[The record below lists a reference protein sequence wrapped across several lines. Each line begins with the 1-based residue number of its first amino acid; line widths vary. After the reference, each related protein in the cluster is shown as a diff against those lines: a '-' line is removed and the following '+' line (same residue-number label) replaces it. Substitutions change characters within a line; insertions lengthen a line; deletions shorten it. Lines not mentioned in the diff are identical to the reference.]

1 MTMELKSYNMKYI
14 QHKNVAQYVIS
25 NIMRHSSQND
35 HVESQELKKLQDRL
49 CHKKICI
56 PVLEPGF

>member
-1 MTMELKSYNMKYI
+1 MKYI
-14 QHKNVAQYVIS
+14 QHKNVDQYVIS